1 MQRTNI
7 PDSGIPDSVSPHRAV
22 NLVGLAPFLLPLTWF
37 FANLEAVKWL
47 LSSFVE
53 IPTLYKILIS
63 LLIVALVVRSIGSSG
78 RSHRSIPKFIVR
90 RYPVLLMLSA
100 GICSIAQRC
109 IIDIKQ
115 LTVLLFIL
123 GTYGLYGF
131 FCDAYFWQK
140 NLPVAG
146 LLACILPFN
155 SQLNSGLGLPA
166 RVLTAQVVEQL
177 LYVLQ
182 IGAISSYDIIVLENG
197 IAHVDVPCSGIK
209 TLFVG
214 TLFLLAATWIE
225 NRKLGLKWLAL
236 CATNFLMLVS
246 ANAARVAVLV
256 LVAQVFQQ
264 PMYAEILHVPLGIV
278 GLVSTCFF
286 TWLMLQKIPK
296 FSELPASIAIAKPIR
311 SLSPSTTLRINYVEV
326 DTSTTLSDQ
335 KCSNHLD
342 SFYNFSDKDNSE
354 IFRNQPLAKLG
365 VIAVVGFLAIVS
377 QLYHVESAK
386 VAIAPLNIPPQI
398 VSESIALNPS
408 EQTFFGNYPGTKTEK
423 IRFVSGNLRGS
434 MLTVAS
440 TSWQTYHAPELCFIV
455 SGIPV
460 NRIEKK
466 QLTSAIL
473 ARWLSLKNN
482 QLSATYWL
490 QSTQGT
496 TDNFLSRISSDIRHK
511 NQTWVLVS
519 ILFDSSLNPE
529 SSEIQDFVTSIHN
542 AVNLSLK
549 G

>member
-1 MQRTNI
+1 MSSGIMQRTKI
-7 PDSGIPDSVSPHRAV
+7 PDSGISDSVSPHRAV

-78 RSHRSIPKFIVR
+78 RSHRSIPKLIVR

-100 GICSIAQRC
+100 GICSIALQC
-109 IIDIKQ
+109 IIDIKHI
-115 LTVLLFIL
+115 TVLLFIL
-123 GTYGLYGF
+123 GTYGLYGL

-177 LYVLQ
+177 LSVLQ

-225 NRKLGLKWLAL
+225 SRKLGLKWLAL
-236 CATNFLMLVS
+236 CVANFLMLVS

-278 GLVSTCFF
+278 GLVSTCFL

-296 FSELPASIAIAKPIR
+296 FSEFPASNLGA
-311 SLSPSTTLRINYVEV
+311 E
-326 DTSTTLSDQ
+326 
-335 KCSNHLD
+335 
-342 SFYNFSDKDNSE
+342 DNSE
-354 IFRNQPLAKLG
+354 IFINQPFAKLG
-365 VIAVVGFLAIVS
+365 VIAVVGVLAIIS

-386 VAIAPLNIPPQI
+386 VAIAPMNIPPQI

-460 NRIEKK
+460 NRIERK
-466 QLTSAIL
+466 QLTSDIL

>member
-1 MQRTNI
+1 MQRTKI
-7 PDSGIPDSVSPHRAV
+7 PDSGIPDSVSSHPAV
-22 NLVGLAPFLLPLTWF
+22 NLVLLAPSLVVLTWF
-37 FANLEAVKWL
+37 LANLEAVKWL
-47 LSSFVE
+47 LSSFVD

-63 LLIVALVVRSIGSSG
+63 LLIVALVVRSIGISG
-78 RSHRSIPKFIVR
+78 RSHRSTPKLIVR

-100 GICSIAQRC
+100 GICSIALQC

-123 GTYGLYGF
+123 GTYGLYGL
-131 FCDAYFWQK
+131 FCDTYFWQK

-177 LYVLQ
+177 LSALQ
-182 IGAISSYDIIVLENG
+182 IRAISSYDIIVLENG

-225 NRKLGLKWLAL
+225 SRKLGLKWLAL

-246 ANAARVAVLV
+246 ANATRVAVLV
-256 LVAQVFQQ
+256 LVAQVFKQ

-278 GLVSTCFF
+278 GLVSTCFL

-296 FSELPASIAIAKPIR
+296 FSELPASNLGA
-311 SLSPSTTLRINYVEV
+311 E
-326 DTSTTLSDQ
+326 
-335 KCSNHLD
+335 
-342 SFYNFSDKDNSE
+342 DNSE
-354 IFRNQPLAKLG
+354 IFRNQPFAKLG
-365 VIAVVGFLAIVS
+365 VIAVVGVLAIIA

-386 VAIAPLNIPPQI
+386 VPIAPMNIPAQI
-398 VSESIALNPS
+398 VSESIPLNPR
-408 EQTFFGNYPGTKTEK
+408 EQEFFGNYPETQTEK

-440 TSWQTYHAPELCFIV
+440 TSWQTYHAPELCFFAR
-455 SGIPV
+455 GIPV
-460 NRIEKK
+460 DRIERK

-482 QLSATYWL
+482 TLSATYWL
-490 QSTQGT
+490 QSPQGT

-519 ILFDSSLNPE
+519 ILFDNLVNPE
-529 SSEIQDFVTSIHN
+529 TSEIQDFVTAIHD
-542 AVNLSLK
+542 AVTFSLK

>member
-1 MQRTNI
+1 MQRTKI
-7 PDSGIPDSVSPHRAV
+7 PDSGISDSVSPHRAV
-22 NLVGLAPFLLPLTWF
+22 NLVWLAPFLLALTWF
-37 FANLEAVKWL
+37 FANQEAVKWL

-63 LLIVALVVRSIGSSG
+63 LLIVALVVRSIGTSG
-78 RSHRSIPKFIVR
+78 RSHRSMPKFVLR
-90 RYPVLLMLSA
+90 RYPLLLMLGA
-100 GICSIAQRC
+100 GICSIALQC

-123 GTYGLYGF
+123 GTYGLYGL

-140 NLPVAG
+140 NLPIAG

-177 LYVLQ
+177 LSALQ

-197 IAHVDVPCSGIK
+197 IAQVDVPCSGIK

-225 NRKLGLKWLAL
+225 SRKLGLKWLAL
-236 CATNFLMLVS
+236 CTANFLMLVS

-256 LVAQVFQQ
+256 LVAQVFKQ

-278 GLVSTCFF
+278 GLVSTCFLS
-286 TWLMLQKIPK
+286 WLMLQKIPK
-296 FSELPASIAIAKPIR
+296 FSELQAS
-311 SLSPSTTLRINYVEV
+311 
-326 DTSTTLSDQ
+326 
-335 KCSNHLD
+335 
-342 SFYNFSDKDNSE
+342 NFSDKDNSE

-365 VIAVVGFLAIVS
+365 LIAVVAVLAIIS

-386 VAIAPLNIPPQI
+386 VAIAPLNIPQQI
-398 VSESIALNPS
+398 LSESIPLNPG
-408 EQTFFGNYPGTKTEK
+408 EQTFFGNYPETQTGK

-440 TSWQTYHAPELCFIV
+440 TSWQTYHAPELCFTV

-460 NRIEKK
+460 DRIERK

-473 ARWLSLKNN
+473 ARWLSLKDN

-490 QSTQGT
+490 QSSQGT

-519 ILFDSSLNPE
+519 ILFDNLENPE
-529 SSEIQDFVTSIHN
+529 SSEIKNFVTAVHN
-542 AVNLSLK
+542 TVDLSLK